1 MVPETL
7 IPAPPAMVAGP
18 PEPAEPAEL
27 PTLPG
32 SPSWVN
38 LLMWLLGSLG
48 LTGVLAVCG
57 FILHTGS
64 ENFWGYE
71 LSRVS
76 ATDYVAL
83 FGELLYAGFSDTL
96 QWAGEAWWHLPLVL
110 AAVAAG
116 VVLWVRIPDR
126 FYHPRVL
133 FLALGVLALANF
145 SWTDVPS
152 FFIRD
157 MLMDV
162 GTAGVQSA
170 DGMVRGRAEALR
182 ERHICARMTETAV
195 AADADAS
202 LEVTCTERPARYRQ
216 ALRNAFILNLM
227 LGVVNLLAL
236 VAGAMWLV
244 GGGGREFN
252 RTREGRTWRLV
263 LVAAAALLLVD
274 VATVP
279 YHYAKTAR
287 PTEVHKVV
295 VRVAG
300 EGPAESINGFLLS
313 DGPDRLVLYN
323 EESWDVWTLPQGNVA
338 MIVLRDPADVLS
350 FHIGTRTRGGSE

>member
-1 MVPETL
+1 MAPETR
-7 IPAPPAMVAGP
+7 IPAPPAIVAGP
-18 PEPAEPAEL
+18 PEIPDAAPDEAQLPAHL
-27 PTLPG
+27 G
-32 SPSWVN
+32 SPSWAN

-64 ENFWGYE
+64 ENFWGYD

-76 ATDYVAL
+76 ATDYVTL

-110 AAVAAG
+110 ALAAAA

-126 FYHPRVL
+126 FTQPRLL
-133 FLALGVLALANF
+133 FVSLGVLALANF
-145 SWTDVPS
+145 SWTDVPT

-162 GTAGVQSA
+162 GLAGVQSA

-182 ERHICARMTETAV
+182 ERHICSRLSDTAVSENTDARLGVSCTET
-195 AADADAS
+195 
-202 LEVTCTERPARYRQ
+202 PHRYRQ

-236 VAGAMWLV
+236 VAGAMWVV

-263 LVAAAALLLVD
+263 LVAASALLLMD

-279 YHYAKTAR
+279 FHYAKTAR
-287 PTEVHKVV
+287 PTDVHAARVHV
-295 VRVAG
+295 SGDESVRLI
-300 EGPAESINGFLLS
+300 EGFLLS
-313 DGPDRLVLYN
+313 DGADRLVVYN
-323 EESWDVWTLPQGNVA
+323 RKTKDVWTLPQERVA
-338 MIVLRDPADVLS
+338 MIALRDPVDVLS
-350 FHIGTRTRGGSE
+350 FHIRSRIK